1 MGNLQLAN
9 KCNLFSY
16 SFSEENQETLQ
27 KLKEFYQKPFRFWQK
42 KLKDLKKTWSVFS
55 RVPVLLLRV
64 ECDFSMTIFVV
75 PWTGSEFERPFF
87 SLAAR
92 PGADSCSML
101 LWPLRRLCS
110 HWSRRPTRPPLLLL
124 SSWTWISRGKEAVK
138 EAGETS
144 SRSYRKRISFALA
157 QV

>member
-1 MGNLQLAN
+1 MAKLQLAN
-9 KCNLFSY
+9 KCNLLSY
-16 SFSEENQETLQ
+16 SFAERIQETLPITQGIIPKTFQILAKKTQGFEENQETLQ

-101 LWPLRRLCS
+101 L
-110 HWSRRPTRPPLLLL
+110 
-124 SSWTWISRGKEAVK
+124 
-138 EAGETS
+138 
-144 SRSYRKRISFALA
+144 
-157 QV
+157 